1 MCNYFGKKERKKKM
15 KRIISVV
22 MSAVLA
28 LGGAGCSYMSP
39 DAEYPVKIAG
49 YTFDEKP
56 ESIVCLDDSVADIL
70 IACGYAELIK
80 ARSDECT
87 QEEIEDI
94 KTVGSEKK
102 PDVNKI
108 ISANPDV
115 VFVNKT
121 LSGDVRN
128 KLEEANINV
137 LTMVKAKNNEDLSV
151 LYESICAVAGGDK
164 SGRKKGSEKA
174 NSVVTT
180 MGDLQRI
187 IPESEFLMTA
197 CYLYDT
203 EGDVVYDDTF
213 GANLFKYANA
223 VNICGHEDGDVIQKI
238 TLSDPKYIFCDT
250 GVKEQ
255 LEKDDIF
262 KNLSAVK
269 EGNVTEIPKNIFE
282 RQGNSITQV
291 LSEMIEIMYPAL
303 SGGNSEEPS
312 EKAESS
318 EESSATEES
327 SEESSEIEESSEESS
342 EIEESSEESS
352 EIEESSEESS
362 EIEESSEESSAIEE
376 SSEESS
382 EIEESSEESSEIEE
396 SSEESSETSVIVVVA
411 DDSLNITQ
419 GMRYRVGEE
428 DNNVKIIQQRLKDL
442 GYFKGEVTG
451 YYGEK
456 TAKAVSDYE
465 VTNRIDP
472 DGNLSTPELYLL
484 FSNEVLPASN

>member
-1 MCNYFGKKERKKKM
+1 M
-15 KRIISVV
+15 

-28 LGGAGCSYMSP
+28 LGVAGCSYMSP

-128 KLEEANINV
+128 KLEEENINV

-352 EIEESSEESS
+352 
-362 EIEESSEESSAIEE
+362 A
-376 SSEESS
+376 
-382 EIEESSEESSEIEE
+382 IEESSEESSEIEE

>member
-1 MCNYFGKKERKKKM
+1 M
-15 KRIISVV
+15 

-28 LGGAGCSYMSP
+28 LGAAGCSYMSP

-128 KLEEANINV
+128 KLEEENINV

-187 IPESEFLMTA
+187 IPESDFLMKV
-197 CYLYDT
+197 CYMYDI

-223 VNICGHEDGDVIQKI
+223 LNICGHEDGDVIQKI
-238 TLSDPKYIFCDT
+238 TLSEPNYIFCDT

-255 LEKDDIF
+255 LEKDDVL

-269 EGNVTEIPKNIFE
+269 EGNVIEIPKNIFE

-312 EKAESS
+312 EKTESS
-318 EESSATEES
+318 EESSEIEES
-327 SEESSEIEESSEESS
+327 SEESSEIEESSEKSSEIEESSEESS

-362 EIEESSEESSAIEE
+362 EA
-376 SSEESS
+376 
-382 EIEESSEESSEIEE
+382 
-396 SSEESSETSVIVVVA
+396 SVIVVVA
-411 DDSLNITQ
+411 DDSLNIRP

-428 DNNVKIIQQRLKDL
+428 DDNVKIIQQRLKDL

-456 TAKAVSDYE
+456 TSKAVSDYE

-484 FSNEVLPASN
+484 FSDEVLPASE

>member
-1 MCNYFGKKERKKKM
+1 M
-15 KRIISVV
+15 

-128 KLEEANINV
+128 KLEEENINV

-362 EIEESSEESSAIEE
+362 EIEESSEESS
-376 SSEESS
+376 
-382 EIEESSEESSEIEE
+382 
-396 SSEESSETSVIVVVA
+396 ETSVIVVVA

-456 TAKAVSDYE
+456 TSKAVSDYE

>member
-1 MCNYFGKKERKKKM
+1 
-15 KRIISVV
+15 
-22 MSAVLA
+22 MS
-28 LGGAGCSYMSP
+28 
-39 DAEYPVKIAG
+39 
-49 YTFDEKP
+49 TRRF
-56 ESIVCLDDSVADIL
+56 
-70 IACGYAELIK
+70 
-80 ARSDECT
+80 R
-87 QEEIEDI
+87 
-94 KTVGSEKK
+94 
-102 PDVNKI
+102 
-108 ISANPDV
+108 
-115 VFVNKT
+115 VNKT

-128 KLEEANINV
+128 KLEEENINV

-362 EIEESSEESSAIEE
+362 AIEE

>member
-1 MCNYFGKKERKKKM
+1 MQCAVCNYFGKKERKKKM

-128 KLEEANINV
+128 KLEEENINV

-352 EIEESSEESS
+352 A
-362 EIEESSEESSAIEE
+362 IEESSEESSAIEE

>member
-1 MCNYFGKKERKKKM
+1 M
-15 KRIISVV
+15 

-128 KLEEANINV
+128 KLEEENINV

-362 EIEESSEESSAIEE
+362 AIEE

>member
-1 MCNYFGKKERKKKM
+1 M

-28 LGGAGCSYMSP
+28 LGAAGCSYMSP

-128 KLEEANINV
+128 KLEEENINV

-187 IPESEFLMTA
+187 IPESDFLMKV
-197 CYLYDT
+197 CYMYDI

-223 VNICGHEDGDVIQKI
+223 LNICGHEDGDVIQKI
-238 TLSDPKYIFCDT
+238 TLSEPNYIFCDT

-255 LEKDDIF
+255 LEKDDVL

-269 EGNVTEIPKNIFE
+269 EGNVIEIPKNIFE

-303 SGGNSEEPS
+303 SGGNSEELS
-312 EKAESS
+312 EKTESS
-318 EESSATEES
+318 EESSEIEES

-362 EIEESSEESSAIEE
+362 EIEESSEESSEA
-376 SSEESS
+376 
-382 EIEESSEESSEIEE
+382 
-396 SSEESSETSVIVVVA
+396 SVIVVVA
-411 DDSLNITQ
+411 DDSLNIRP

-456 TAKAVSDYE
+456 TSKAVSDYE

-484 FSNEVLPASN
+484 FSDEVLPASE

>member
-1 MCNYFGKKERKKKM
+1 MCNVQCAVCNYFGKKERKKKM

-28 LGGAGCSYMSP
+28 LGAAGCSYMSP

-128 KLEEANINV
+128 KLEEENINV

-318 EESSATEES
+318 EESSA
-327 SEESSEIEESSEESS
+327 IEESSEESS
-342 EIEESSEESS
+342 AIEESSEESSAIEESSEESS

-362 EIEESSEESSAIEE
+362 EIEESSEESSA
-376 SSEESS
+376 
-382 EIEESSEESSEIEE
+382 IEESSEESSEIEE

>member
-1 MCNYFGKKERKKKM
+1 MQCAVCNYFGKKERKKKM

-128 KLEEANINV
+128 KLEEENINV

-318 EESSATEES
+318 EESSA
-327 SEESSEIEESSEESS
+327 IEESSEESS
-342 EIEESSEESS
+342 AIEESSEESSAIEESSEESS

-362 EIEESSEESSAIEE
+362 EIEESSEESSA
-376 SSEESS
+376 
-382 EIEESSEESSEIEE
+382 IEESSEESSEIEE

>member
-1 MCNYFGKKERKKKM
+1 M
-15 KRIISVV
+15 

-128 KLEEANINV
+128 KLEEENINV

-352 EIEESSEESS
+352 
-362 EIEESSEESSAIEE
+362 AIEE

>member
-1 MCNYFGKKERKKKM
+1 M
-15 KRIISVV
+15 

-318 EESSATEES
+318 EESS
-327 SEESSEIEESSEESS
+327 
-342 EIEESSEESS
+342 
-352 EIEESSEESS
+352 
-362 EIEESSEESSAIEE
+362 EIEESSEESSA
-376 SSEESS
+376 
-382 EIEESSEESSEIEE
+382 IEESSEESSEIEE

>member
-1 MCNYFGKKERKKKM
+1 M
-15 KRIISVV
+15 

-28 LGGAGCSYMSP
+28 LGVAGCSYMSP

-128 KLEEANINV
+128 KLEEENINV

-318 EESSATEES
+318 EESSA
-327 SEESSEIEESSEESS
+327 
-342 EIEESSEESS
+342 
-352 EIEESSEESS
+352 
-362 EIEESSEESSAIEE
+362 
-376 SSEESS
+376 
-382 EIEESSEESSEIEE
+382 IEESSEESSEIEE

>member
-1 MCNYFGKKERKKKM
+1 M

-28 LGGAGCSYMSP
+28 LGAAGCSYMSP

-128 KLEEANINV
+128 KLEEENINV

-187 IPESEFLMTA
+187 IPESDFLMKV
-197 CYLYDT
+197 CYMYDI

-223 VNICGHEDGDVIQKI
+223 LNICGHEDGDVIQKI
-238 TLSDPKYIFCDT
+238 TLSEPNYIFCDT

-255 LEKDDIF
+255 LEKDDVL

-269 EGNVTEIPKNIFE
+269 EGNVIEIPKNIFE

-312 EKAESS
+312 EKTESS
-318 EESSATEES
+318 EESSEIEES

-362 EIEESSEESSAIEE
+362 EIEESSEESSEA
-376 SSEESS
+376 
-382 EIEESSEESSEIEE
+382 
-396 SSEESSETSVIVVVA
+396 SVIVVVA
-411 DDSLNITQ
+411 DDSLNIRP

-428 DNNVKIIQQRLKDL
+428 DDNVKIIQQRLKDL

-456 TAKAVSDYE
+456 TSKAVSDYE

-484 FSNEVLPASN
+484 FSDEVLPASE

>member
-1 MCNYFGKKERKKKM
+1 M

-28 LGGAGCSYMSP
+28 LGAAGCSYMSP

-128 KLEEANINV
+128 KLEEENINV

-187 IPESEFLMTA
+187 IPESDFLMKV
-197 CYLYDT
+197 CYMYDI

-223 VNICGHEDGDVIQKI
+223 LNICGHEDGDVIQKI
-238 TLSDPKYIFCDT
+238 TLSEPNYIFCDT

-255 LEKDDIF
+255 LEKDDVL

-269 EGNVTEIPKNIFE
+269 EGNVIEIPKNIFE

-303 SGGNSEEPS
+303 SGGNSEELS
-312 EKAESS
+312 EKTESS
-318 EESSATEES
+318 EESSEIEES

-362 EIEESSEESSAIEE
+362 EIEESSEESSEA
-376 SSEESS
+376 
-382 EIEESSEESSEIEE
+382 
-396 SSEESSETSVIVVVA
+396 SVIVVVA
-411 DDSLNITQ
+411 DDSLNIRP

-428 DNNVKIIQQRLKDL
+428 DDNVKIIQQRLKDL

-456 TAKAVSDYE
+456 TSKAVSDYE

-484 FSNEVLPASN
+484 FSDEVLPASE

>member
-128 KLEEANINV
+128 KLEEENINV

-318 EESSATEES
+318 EESSA
-327 SEESSEIEESSEESS
+327 IEESSEESS
-342 EIEESSEESS
+342 AIEESSEESSAIEESSEESS

-362 EIEESSEESSAIEE
+362 EIEESSEESSA
-376 SSEESS
+376 
-382 EIEESSEESSEIEE
+382 IEESSEESSEIEE

>member
-1 MCNYFGKKERKKKM
+1 M
-15 KRIISVV
+15 

-128 KLEEANINV
+128 KLEEENINV

-352 EIEESSEESS
+352 
-362 EIEESSEESSAIEE
+362 A
-376 SSEESS
+376 
-382 EIEESSEESSEIEE
+382 IEESSEESSEIEE

-484 FSNEVLPASN
+484 FSNEVLPARN

>member
-1 MCNYFGKKERKKKM
+1 M
-15 KRIISVV
+15 

-128 KLEEANINV
+128 KLEEENINV

-318 EESSATEES
+318 EESSA
-327 SEESSEIEESSEESS
+327 
-342 EIEESSEESS
+342 
-352 EIEESSEESS
+352 
-362 EIEESSEESSAIEE
+362 
-376 SSEESS
+376 
-382 EIEESSEESSEIEE
+382 IEESSEESSEIEE

>member
-1 MCNYFGKKERKKKM
+1 MQCAVCNYFGKKERKKKM

-128 KLEEANINV
+128 KLEEENINV

-352 EIEESSEESS
+352 
-362 EIEESSEESSAIEE
+362 A
-376 SSEESS
+376 
-382 EIEESSEESSEIEE
+382 IEESSEESSEIEE

>member
-1 MCNYFGKKERKKKM
+1 M

-28 LGGAGCSYMSP
+28 LGAAGCSYMSP

-128 KLEEANINV
+128 KLEEENINV

-187 IPESEFLMTA
+187 IPESDFLMKV
-197 CYLYDT
+197 CYMYDI

-223 VNICGHEDGDVIQKI
+223 LNICGHEDGDVIQKI
-238 TLSDPKYIFCDT
+238 TLSEPNYIFCDT

-255 LEKDDIF
+255 LEKDDVL

-269 EGNVTEIPKNIFE
+269 EGNVIEIPKNIFE

-312 EKAESS
+312 EK
-318 EESSATEES
+318 TES

-362 EIEESSEESSAIEE
+362 EIEESSEESSEA
-376 SSEESS
+376 
-382 EIEESSEESSEIEE
+382 
-396 SSEESSETSVIVVVA
+396 SVIVVVA
-411 DDSLNITQ
+411 DDSLNIRP

-428 DNNVKIIQQRLKDL
+428 DDNVKIIQQRLKDL

-456 TAKAVSDYE
+456 TSKAVSDYE

-484 FSNEVLPASN
+484 FSDEVLPASE

>member
-1 MCNYFGKKERKKKM
+1 M

-28 LGGAGCSYMSP
+28 LGAAGCSYMSP

-128 KLEEANINV
+128 KLEEENINV

-187 IPESEFLMTA
+187 IPESDFLMKV
-197 CYLYDT
+197 CYMYDI

-223 VNICGHEDGDVIQKI
+223 LNICGHEDGDVIQKI
-238 TLSDPKYIFCDT
+238 TLSEPNYIFCDT

-255 LEKDDIF
+255 LEKDDVL

-269 EGNVTEIPKNIFE
+269 EGNVIEIPKNIFE

-312 EKAESS
+312 EKTESS
-318 EESSATEES
+318 EEISEIEES

-362 EIEESSEESSAIEE
+362 EIEESSEESSKIEE

-382 EIEESSEESSEIEE
+382 EIEESSEESSEA
-396 SSEESSETSVIVVVA
+396 SVIVVVA

-428 DNNVKIIQQRLKDL
+428 DDNVKIIQQRLKDL

-456 TAKAVSDYE
+456 TSKAVSDYE

-484 FSNEVLPASN
+484 FSDEVLPASE

>member
-1 MCNYFGKKERKKKM
+1 M
-15 KRIISVV
+15 

-352 EIEESSEESS
+352 
-362 EIEESSEESSAIEE
+362 AIEE

-382 EIEESSEESSEIEE
+382 EIEESSEESSEA
-396 SSEESSETSVIVVVA
+396 SVIVVVA
-411 DDSLNITQ
+411 DDSLNIRP

>member
-1 MCNYFGKKERKKKM
+1 
-15 KRIISVV
+15 V

-28 LGGAGCSYMSP
+28 LGVAGCSYMSP

-128 KLEEANINV
+128 KLEEENINV

-318 EESSATEES
+318 EESSAIEES
-327 SEESSEIEESSEESS
+327 SEESSAIEESSEESSAIEESSEESS

-362 EIEESSEESSAIEE
+362 EIEESSEESSA
-376 SSEESS
+376 
-382 EIEESSEESSEIEE
+382 IEESSEESSEIEE

>member
-1 MCNYFGKKERKKKM
+1 M
-15 KRIISVV
+15 

-128 KLEEANINV
+128 KLEEENINV

-255 LEKDDIF
+255 LEKDGIF

-342 EIEESSEESS
+342 A
-352 EIEESSEESS
+352 IEESSEESS
-362 EIEESSEESSAIEE
+362 EIEESSEESSA
-376 SSEESS
+376 
-382 EIEESSEESSEIEE
+382 IEESSEESSEIEE

>member
-1 MCNYFGKKERKKKM
+1 MCNVQCAMCNYFGKKERKKKM

-28 LGGAGCSYMSP
+28 LGVAGCSYMSP

-128 KLEEANINV
+128 KLEEENINV

-318 EESSATEES
+318 EESSA
-327 SEESSEIEESSEESS
+327 
-342 EIEESSEESS
+342 
-352 EIEESSEESS
+352 
-362 EIEESSEESSAIEE
+362 IEESSEESSA
-376 SSEESS
+376 
-382 EIEESSEESSEIEE
+382 IEESSEESSEIEE

>member
-1 MCNYFGKKERKKKM
+1 M
-15 KRIISVV
+15 

-362 EIEESSEESSAIEE
+362 A
-376 SSEESS
+376 
-382 EIEESSEESSEIEE
+382 IEESSEESSEIEE